1 MELKYYYC
9 STEDGNFN
17 QTISEA
23 VENVVDN
30 FLYEMGKASMCNGDT
45 VTVFRCEPKDPP
57 PLSSF
62 FPDLENDIS
71 CSVYDRLGEVCHE
84 NFEDDI
90 DWKDF
95 QKQVEAFADQY
106 MEKRGGFTFWVGEN
120 VTELTIKF
128 NSPVDYEVVPN
139 V

>member
-9 STEDGNFN
+9 PTEDGNFN

-30 FLYEMGKASMCNGDT
+30 FLYEMGKDSMCNGDT
-45 VTVFRCEPKDPP
+45 VTIYRCDPRTPP
-57 PLSSF
+57 PISSF
-62 FPDLENDIS
+62 FPELRDDIS
-71 CSVYDRLGEVCHE
+71 ESVFDRLGEVCYE
-84 NFEDDI
+84 NFEEGI

-95 QKQVEAFADQY
+95 QKQVESFADKY
-106 MEKRGGFTFWVGEN
+106 IEDKGGFTFWVGEN

-128 NSPVDYEVVPN
+128 NNPLDYEVVTD